1 MNTGIRLVFSHFS
14 TGVTMNKRLYNL
26 LALLMLGLFFLPYIV
41 KIKQWDLVFIL
52 IAGLLLPAIDFFTS
66 KDDEK

>member
-1 MNTGIRLVFSHFS
+1 
-14 TGVTMNKRLYNL
+14 MNKRLYNL

-66 KDDEK
+66 KDDQK

>member
-1 MNTGIRLVFSHFS
+1 
-14 TGVTMNKRLYNL
+14 MNKRIYNL

-52 IAGLLLPAIDFFTS
+52 VAGLALPAYDFWTS
-66 KDDEK
+66 RNDK